1 VDRIE
6 FFEEK
11 LKGEPQVHPESPP
24 GVTENAPI
32 CERFPQYGNYAKTEG
47 RFLYERIVSPDCY
60 NSARVATRDLDLP
73 TVAGIAKVCYKTVL
87 DQGTLEWR
95 GFIKQF
101 IGAVVCKLM
110 EENGFVKTGVK
121 KSVPHPNFTKGEVYQ
136 LP

>member
-1 VDRIE
+1 MTNLFTKVNNIKTKNFTLTVNLPTLDE
-6 FFEEK
+6 F
-11 LKGEPQVHPESPP
+11 G
-24 GVTENAPI
+24 
-32 CERFPQYGNYAKTEG
+32 ERFPQYGNYAKTEG

-60 NSARVATRDLDLP
+60 NSARVATLDLGLP
-73 TVAGIAKVCYKTVL
+73 AVAGIAKVCYKTVL

-110 EENGFVKTGVK
+110 EDNGFAKTGVK